1 MSFKTLETKFLI
13 CCILTSPS
21 ILENK
26 LFFQKKFKYMVLLK
40 NIFVHKA
47 CPPILDCFLGRNKFS
62 EVSLLV
68 KKKKKFMIVFKALP
82 CPS

>member
-1 MSFKTLETKFLI
+1 
-13 CCILTSPS
+13 
-21 ILENK
+21 
-26 LFFQKKFKYMVLLK
+26 MVLLK

-68 KKKKKFMIVFKALP
+68 KKKKNYDCF
-82 CPS
+82 